1 MTFKKNISLAIALV
15 LTASCIGLSA
25 GCGEVYGES
34 VDWSV
39 DLNDKI
45 TIKALFPET
54 GMPAFGTD
62 RTAQLIEQATG
73 YKTNYRE
80 VADGSADNEINSILS
95 TQGQYHILKLTE
107 AQYHPYVEQDAFLD
121 LTPFLENTES
131 GRILYQLIDLMPYGW
146 DAVRYTKEDGTTG
159 IYGIPDFGY
168 TVMEDTALVWNTQHL
183 DAIGWYDDHDSVP
196 QTIGELTEALTQ
208 LQSHF
213 GTDKDY
219 HALGIGGANMC
230 DINPIMAAF
239 DCPLFFYVDEDGKI
253 QKDVYNEAFTGYV
266 KYMNALRKNEIISA
280 SWQSAE
286 SASICSMFA
295 NEKSSCVY
303 LSYWWIQPLCNTIV
317 NSKLAQKYGM
327 ENTYDAAHDEIIEW
341 NTRIRGDGTNGSVN
355 QKKAR
360 YLGDDAGIGYYTV
373 IPFYMAKDALYII
386 DYLSKKLQNF
396 SLFYGGEE
404 GVDWTV
410 IDPPADGKEDFANDI
425 IYMKPWSYTL
435 ETEDGTVTK
444 SGGGKWIKLTKSYID
459 NIVNNSM
466 YCTGTN
472 SIEAKVLFHLR
483 ETGFDAW
490 PVGVEKD
497 ETIIT
502 NPMGMMPI
510 LEHWAPIS
518 ILSRTYAKRGLAG
531 AIDAADPER
540 TINITRQGLREKS
553 AKKNGVKYYYW
564 SDDIVN
570 EMTEWYNRVKL
581 GKS

>member
-1 MTFKKNISLAIALV
+1 
-15 LTASCIGLSA
+15 
-25 GCGEVYGES
+25 
-34 VDWSV
+34 
-39 DLNDKI
+39 
-45 TIKALFPET
+45 
-54 GMPAFGTD
+54 
-62 RTAQLIEQATG
+62 
-73 YKTNYRE
+73 
-80 VADGSADNEINSILS
+80 
-95 TQGQYHILKLTE
+95 
-107 AQYHPYVEQDAFLD
+107 
-121 LTPFLENTES
+121 
-131 GRILYQLIDLMPYGW
+131 
-146 DAVRYTKEDGTTG
+146 
-159 IYGIPDFGY
+159 
-168 TVMEDTALVWNTQHL
+168 
-183 DAIGWYDDHDSVP
+183 
-196 QTIGELTEALTQ
+196 
-208 LQSHF
+208 
-213 GTDKDY
+213 
-219 HALGIGGANMC
+219 
-230 DINPIMAAF
+230 
-239 DCPLFFYVDEDGKI
+239 
-253 QKDVYNEAFTGYV
+253 
-266 KYMNALRKNEIISA
+266 
-280 SWQSAE
+280 
-286 SASICSMFA
+286 
-295 NEKSSCVY
+295 
-303 LSYWWIQPLCNTIV
+303 
-317 NSKLAQKYGM
+317 
-327 ENTYDAAHDEIIEW
+327 
-341 NTRIRGDGTNGSVN
+341 
-355 QKKAR
+355 
-360 YLGDDAGIGYYTV
+360 
-373 IPFYMAKDALYII
+373 MAKDALYII

>member
-1 MTFKKNISLAIALV
+1 MTLKKNISLAIALV

-25 GCGEVYGES
+25 GCGEVYEES

-54 GMPAFGTD
+54 GMHAFGTD

-239 DCPLFFYVDEDGKI
+239 DCPLFFCVDEDGKI

-266 KYMNALRKNEIISA
+266 KYMNTLRKNEIISA